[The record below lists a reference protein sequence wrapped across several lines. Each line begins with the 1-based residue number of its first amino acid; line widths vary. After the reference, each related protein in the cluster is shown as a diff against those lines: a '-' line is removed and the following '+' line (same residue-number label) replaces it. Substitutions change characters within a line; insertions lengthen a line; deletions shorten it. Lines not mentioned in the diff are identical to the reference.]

1 MRPHLVLLVLMI
13 TASTAC
19 ITDNSCGRTRSVSA
33 QGTNPQARPSK
44 NLVTVILGQ
53 AEGSLYDDRY
63 HTISWDVPVQLG
75 GDPISAVHIHNRDA
89 EHDDGILYVFPHE
102 APDGH
107 FIPESSTIY
116 EYPTPMRVLF
126 DLTRAGQTYV
136 DIHTAG
142 HPEGTARADL
152 TSVVDYKDWVNTY
165 CD

>member
-1 MRPHLVLLVLMI
+1 MACFGVPPEGGPMRPHLVLLVLMI

-89 EHDDGILYVFPHE
+89 EHD
-102 APDGH
+102 
-107 FIPESSTIY
+107 
-116 EYPTPMRVLF
+116 
-126 DLTRAGQTYV
+126 
-136 DIHTAG
+136 
-142 HPEGTARADL
+142 
-152 TSVVDYKDWVNTY
+152 
-165 CD
+165 